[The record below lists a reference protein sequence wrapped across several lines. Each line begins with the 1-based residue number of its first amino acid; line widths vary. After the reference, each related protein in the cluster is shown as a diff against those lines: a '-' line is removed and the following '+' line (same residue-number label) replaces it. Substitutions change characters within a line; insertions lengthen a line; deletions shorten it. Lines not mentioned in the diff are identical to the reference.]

1 LFHCTPRPQALD
13 VALTTV
19 RTHLAHIFDKTG
31 TSRQAELVRL
41 AARLAPPSAPLVSTL
56 AADHLENEI
65 PTAMATAVGIK
76 GVVG

>member
-1 LFHCTPRPQALD
+1 MSPDPGAPDDPFVSLHAETAQALD

-41 AARLAPPSAPLVSTL
+41 APPSAPL
-56 AADHLENEI
+56 
-65 PTAMATAVGIK
+65 
-76 GVVG
+76 